1 MTTYSASCLAT
12 VVRTRASSLVRAG
25 PVFVRRMSK
34 IPGVKSMGPSS
45 RRVKKRIVSPPGRG
59 CASALAAPRVVF
71 LATRAFPAHPVRVG
85 APLARVLNG
94 LVHVHHDV
102 VLGGFLNRVAVMVH
116 HDLPPVRIAFA
127 GQVGHVTGL
136 DRIEPEV
143 LVHRERAVHL
153 ALVVLDAARRLVVHD
168 EVHALGLRIARELDD
183 VVIGIGLR
191 EREGV
196 AVLNPVA
203 VPTDVP
209 SFHEHAEMPPW
220 EPRFVKLLLACSR
233 SLLHRTYLT

>member
-45 RRVKKRIVSPPGRG
+45 RRVKKRIVSRSG
-59 CASALAAPRVVF
+59 
-71 LATRAFPAHPVRVG
+71 VG
-85 APLARVLNG
+85 ASLARVLNG

-153 ALVVLDAARRLVVHD
+153 ALVVLDA
-168 EVHALGLRIARELDD
+168 
-183 VVIGIGLR
+183 
-191 EREGV
+191 
-196 AVLNPVA
+196 
-203 VPTDVP
+203 T
-209 SFHEHAEMPPW
+209 
-220 EPRFVKLLLACSR
+220 
-233 SLLHRTYLT
+233 

>member
-45 RRVKKRIVSPPGRG
+45 RRVKKRIVSRAAVGGGPCCRPQDVEDTGRKIHG
-59 CASALAAPRVVF
+59 AVEQAREEENRLVLGRVAALAAPRVVF

-116 HDLPPVRIAFA
+116 HDLAPV
-127 GQVGHVTGL
+127 G
-136 DRIEPEV
+136 
-143 LVHRERAVHL
+143 
-153 ALVVLDAARRLVVHD
+153 
-168 EVHALGLRIARELDD
+168 
-183 VVIGIGLR
+183 
-191 EREGV
+191 
-196 AVLNPVA
+196 
-203 VPTDVP
+203 
-209 SFHEHAEMPPW
+209 
-220 EPRFVKLLLACSR
+220 
-233 SLLHRTYLT
+233 